1 MRNDRVVSDGN
12 AGSDIQAIAVSVID
26 QNEPGPGNLV
36 AAINIGGG
44 TYTAV
49 ESGISRSLATSK
61 KIIPLP
67 ILSRSVIPTP
77 L

>member
-1 MRNDRVVSDGN
+1 MTPSLATLRCDEKEGMKLMRNV
-12 AGSDIQAIAVSVID
+12 GSDAQAIAVSVID

-61 KIIPLP
+61 K
-67 ILSRSVIPTP
+67 
-77 L
+77 